1 MIKAEERQQG
11 THNPAALYISGRTSK
26 KLPEKPVHLRR
37 CVDVGS
43 GNCQDSERVL
53 NYASCAVAVR
63 VDVDNVIITQRVRI
77 HH

>member
-53 NYASCAVAVR
+53 NYASCAVTVR
-63 VDVDNVIITQRVRI
+63 MDVNDVFVAK
-77 HH
+77 